1 MVAGGGGL
9 NDQQHRGSVELHGCR
24 DQWLDRLQT
33 AEAIDGERVILLE
46 AVRERQRREQSRHLT
61 TR

>member
-1 MVAGGGGL
+1 
-9 NDQQHRGSVELHGCR
+9 
-24 DQWLDRLQT
+24 LQT